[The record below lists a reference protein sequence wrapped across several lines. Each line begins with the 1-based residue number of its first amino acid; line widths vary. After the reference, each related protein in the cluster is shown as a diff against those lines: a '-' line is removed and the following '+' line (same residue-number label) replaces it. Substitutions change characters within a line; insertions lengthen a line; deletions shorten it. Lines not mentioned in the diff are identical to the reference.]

1 MRTLW
6 LATLV
11 AAGTLSAAPMTAQAQ
26 KVGYIDSRRALSEAP
41 GAQEASTQIQA
52 EMAKFQTQVRVLED
66 SVNRMM
72 ADYQQKSVTMSA
84 DARTRRESEI
94 AQARTRLQQQAQ
106 QIEQQ
111 AVQKQEELMQPVM
124 QRVEQVIDEIRRE
137 GGYGIIFDVASGAM
151 ISADTTLDITTQ
163 VINRLKAS
171 QSSSSARR

>member
-1 MRTLW
+1 MRTFW

-11 AAGTLSAAPMTAQAQ
+11 AAGVMSAAPVAAHGQ

-41 GAQEASTQIQA
+41 GAQEASTQIQT
-52 EMAKFQTQVRVLED
+52 EMQKFQGQVRVLED
-66 SVNRMM
+66 SVARMIT
-72 ADYQQKSVTMSA
+72 DFQQKSVTMST
-84 DARTRRESEI
+84 DARTKRQQEI
-94 AQARTRLQQQAQ
+94 QQAQTRLQQQAQ

-111 AVQKQEELMQPVM
+111 AVQKQEELMQPIM
-124 QRVEQVIDEIRRE
+124 QRVEQVIDEVRRE
-137 GGYGIIFDVASGAM
+137 GGYGIILDVASGAM

>member
-1 MRTLW
+1 MRTFW

-11 AAGTLSAAPMTAQAQ
+11 AAGTLSAAPMAAQAQ

-52 EMAKFQTQVRVLED
+52 EMAKFEGQVQALRD
-66 SVNRMM
+66 SVARMM
-72 ADYQQKSVTMSA
+72 TDFNQKSVTMSA
-84 DARTRRESEI
+84 DARTTRQQEI
-94 AQARTRLQQQAQ
+94 AQTQARLSQQAQ